1 MDALMLSQPETVAFG
16 IAMGEK
22 KAKAGWVRQIV
33 LAFWAEAFIAFA
45 AEGSNTAAFNLLA
58 RPETYGLGKCL
69 AGTIFPVGLMLVM
82 LTGAELFTGNTLM
95 CMALAEKRITLA
107 AMLRNWL
114 FVYIGNFLGSLFLA
128 HMIVTSGQLAS
139 GAGMLG
145 GVTLRIAASKVALD
159 FLPAF
164 YLGLMCNWLV
174 CLAVW
179 FCWSARSQ
187 TGKMLGIFFPI
198 WLFITSGF
206 EHSVANMYYIP
217 AGIMAAGNELF
228 AQASGLSAEAL
239 ASLTWGNFAIHNL
252 IPVTLGNIA
261 GGALFVGMIHWWT
274 HRGALAARQ
283 GHYKQAQC
291 QRPRA
296 LPDRMSTPL
305 APFPAEDNIKG
316 GHPFTNGCPPFSV
329 LAESLQKTATR
340 HERPRTCDLFD
351 RPDRTYQDLPC
362 SGCDTARL
370 LPLPEI
376 SATRCCLSAL
386 PGQDVLR

>member
-1 MDALMLSQPETVAFG
+1 
-16 IAMGEK
+16 
-22 KAKAGWVRQIV
+22 
-33 LAFWAEAFIAFA
+33 
-45 AEGSNTAAFNLLA
+45 
-58 RPETYGLGKCL
+58 
-69 AGTIFPVGLMLVM
+69 M

-283 GHYKQAQC
+283 GH
-291 QRPRA
+291 
-296 LPDRMSTPL
+296 
-305 APFPAEDNIKG
+305 
-316 GHPFTNGCPPFSV
+316 
-329 LAESLQKTATR
+329 
-340 HERPRTCDLFD
+340 
-351 RPDRTYQDLPC
+351 
-362 SGCDTARL
+362 
-370 LPLPEI
+370 
-376 SATRCCLSAL
+376 
-386 PGQDVLR
+386 

>member
-33 LAFWAEAFIAFA
+33 LAFWAGAFIAFA
-45 AEGSNTAAFNLLA
+45 AEGSNMAAFNLLA

-164 YLGLMCNWLV
+164 
-174 CLAVW
+174 
-179 FCWSARSQ
+179 
-187 TGKMLGIFFPI
+187 
-198 WLFITSGF
+198 
-206 EHSVANMYYIP
+206 
-217 AGIMAAGNELF
+217 
-228 AQASGLSAEAL
+228 
-239 ASLTWGNFAIHNL
+239 
-252 IPVTLGNIA
+252 
-261 GGALFVGMIHWWT
+261 
-274 HRGALAARQ
+274 
-283 GHYKQAQC
+283 
-291 QRPRA
+291 
-296 LPDRMSTPL
+296 
-305 APFPAEDNIKG
+305 
-316 GHPFTNGCPPFSV
+316 
-329 LAESLQKTATR
+329 
-340 HERPRTCDLFD
+340 
-351 RPDRTYQDLPC
+351 
-362 SGCDTARL
+362 
-370 LPLPEI
+370 
-376 SATRCCLSAL
+376 
-386 PGQDVLR
+386 

>member
-33 LAFWAEAFIAFA
+33 LAFWAGAFIAFA
-45 AEGSNTAAFNLLA
+45 AEGSNMAAFNLLA

-228 AQASGLSAEAL
+228 AKASGLSALPSTTSSPSPWAISPAAL
-239 ASLTWGNFAIHNL
+239 
-252 IPVTLGNIA
+252 
-261 GGALFVGMIHWWT
+261 
-274 HRGALAARQ
+274 
-283 GHYKQAQC
+283 
-291 QRPRA
+291 
-296 LPDRMSTPL
+296 
-305 APFPAEDNIKG
+305 
-316 GHPFTNGCPPFSV
+316 
-329 LAESLQKTATR
+329 
-340 HERPRTCDLFD
+340 
-351 RPDRTYQDLPC
+351 C
-362 SGCDTARL
+362 S
-370 LPLPEI
+370 
-376 SATRCCLSAL
+376 SA
-386 PGQDVLR
+386 

>member
-1 MDALMLSQPETVAFG
+1 MDALMLSQLETVAFG

-22 KAKAGWVRQIV
+22 KANAGWVRQLV
-33 LAFWAEAFIAFA
+33 LAFWAGAFIAFA
-45 AEGSNTAAFNLLA
+45 AEGSNMAAFNLLA
-58 RPETYGLGKCL
+58 RAETYGLGKCL

-198 WLFITSGF
+198 WLFILR
-206 EHSVANMYYIP
+206 P
-217 AGIMAAGNELF
+217 R
-228 AQASGLSAEAL
+228 AQCRQHVLHPCGYHGRRQRTFRKASGLSA
-239 ASLTWGNFAIHNL
+239 
-252 IPVTLGNIA
+252 
-261 GGALFVGMIHWWT
+261 GGAGQSDLGQLCHPQP
-274 HRGALAARQ
+274 HPPSPRQ
-283 GHYKQAQC
+283 SPVAH
-291 QRPRA
+291 
-296 LPDRMSTPL
+296 
-305 APFPAEDNIKG
+305 
-316 GHPFTNGCPPFSV
+316 
-329 LAESLQKTATR
+329 
-340 HERPRTCDLFD
+340 
-351 RPDRTYQDLPC
+351 C
-362 SGCDTARL
+362 S
-370 LPLPEI
+370 
-376 SATRCCLSAL
+376 SA
-386 PGQDVLR
+386 

>member
-33 LAFWAEAFIAFA
+33 LAFWAGAFIAFA
-45 AEGSNTAAFNLLA
+45 AEGSNMAAFNLLA

-159 FLPAF
+159 FLSAF

-228 AQASGLSAEAL
+228 AKASGLSAEAL

-274 HRGALAARQ
+274 HRGGTDGQTGSL
-283 GHYKQAQC
+283 KN
-291 QRPRA
+291 RPDERLRA
-296 LPDRMSTPL
+296 LPDRMSTHL
-305 APFPAEDNIKG
+305 ALFPAEDNIKG
-316 GHPFTNGCPPFSV
+316 GHPCRLAPLDAVYQPFQGGMSSDDGDHTQIRTGNMDDSHTIIPECEAVDTIFFHDIAPPQALGHLGSEGCRIDI
-329 LAESLQKTATR
+329 L
-340 HERPRTCDLFD
+340 
-351 RPDRTYQDLPC
+351 
-362 SGCDTARL
+362 G
-370 LPLPEI
+370 
-376 SATRCCLSAL
+376 
-386 PGQDVLR
+386 